1 MRRAGTGVRGR
12 RIAALAAVVVGLS
25 VGLAPVA
32 EAADNPRDAE
42 WHLDAMHASD
52 MWNTT
57 TGSGITVAVIDS
69 GADAGLPDL
78 AGQVLPGKDFSG
90 LPGGATTDADGHG
103 TEMASVIAGTGKS
116 FNGKGAYGLAPGA
129 KVLPLRVDSRDGTSG
144 AITLKQVDDA
154 IVYAADNGAQVIN
167 ISLAVRA
174 VDIGSSD
181 IDALKSAVDHAI
193 GKGSLVVAGAGNS
206 AQQGNPIM
214 YPAAAPGV
222 AAVGATDEN
231 GTRTAE
237 SQTGPQLALVAPGM
251 DIYSACTGA
260 TGYCESH
267 GTSDATALVSA
278 SAALVWSLHPGWTG
292 NQVLR
297 VLLNTAGRGSDNAV
311 RNDNVGYGAVRPRIA
326 ITTPGDPGPADVNPL
341 VAAGVG
347 VMPSPGSS
355 PAAPVSSSAG
365 SGAPA
370 PVASSPAASTPV
382 AAAPVGSG
390 GASAG
395 SGGSMVLVGG
405 AVAGG
410 VLLGGAAFLVRR
422 ARRGVPQG

>member
-1 MRRAGTGVRGR
+1 MRRAGMGVRGW
-12 RIAALAAVVVGLS
+12 RIAALVALVAGLS
-25 VGLAPVA
+25 AGLAPVA
-32 EAADNPRDAE
+32 GAAGTPRDAE

-52 MWNTT
+52 IWNTT
-57 TGSGITVAVIDS
+57 TGSGIIVAVIDS
-69 GADAGLPDL
+69 GVDADLPDL

-103 TEMASVIAGTGKS
+103 TEMASMIAGTGKS
-116 FNGKGAYGLAPGA
+116 FGGKGAYGLAPGV
-129 KVLPLRVDSRDGTSG
+129 KVLPLRVDSRDETSG
-144 AITLKQVDDA
+144 AVTLKQVDDA
-154 IVYAADNGAQVIN
+154 IVYAADNGARVIS
-167 ISLAVRA
+167 ISLGVRA
-174 VDIGSSD
+174 VDIASSD
-181 IDALKSAVDHAI
+181 IDTLKSAVDHAI
-193 GKGSLVVAGAGNS
+193 GKGSLIVAGVGNS
-206 AQQGNPIM
+206 AQKGNPVN
-214 YPAAAPGV
+214 YPAGAPGV
-222 AAVGATDEN
+222 AAVGATDES

-326 ITTPGDPGPADVNPL
+326 VTTPGDPGPADVNPL

-347 VMPSPGSS
+347 VS
-355 PAAPVSSSAG
+355 
-365 SGAPA
+365 
-370 PVASSPAASTPV
+370 SSPAAS
-382 AAAPVGSG
+382 ASAGAGG
-390 GASAG
+390 GASAPAATAG
-395 SGGSMVLVGG
+395 ASAPGAAAPAGPGGAAAGTGGSMVLVGG
-405 AVAGG
+405 AVAGV
-410 VLLGGAAFLVRR
+410 VLLGGVAFLVRR
-422 ARRGVPQG
+422 TRRGVPQG

>member
-1 MRRAGTGVRGR
+1 MRRAGTGLWGR
-12 RIAALAAVVVGLS
+12 RIAMLTSLTVGLF
-25 VGLAPVA
+25 VGLAPIA
-32 EAADNPRDAE
+32 EATGTPRDAE

-57 TGSGITVAVIDS
+57 TGTGITVAVIDTGVMAS
-69 GADAGLPDL
+69 LPDL
-78 AGQVLPGKDFSG
+78 VGQVLPGKDFSD

-116 FNGKGAYGLAPGA
+116 FDGKGAYGLAPGA
-129 KVLPLRVDSRDGTSG
+129 MILPLKVDVSA
-144 AITLKQVDDA
+144 AISAPVTLKQVDDA
-154 IVYAADNGAQVIN
+154 IVYAADSGARVIS
-167 ISLAVRA
+167 ISLAFRA
-174 VDIGSSD
+174 VDIQSSD
-181 IDALKSAVDHAI
+181 IDALQSAVDHAI

-206 AQQGNPIM
+206 AQQGNPVM
-214 YPAAAPGV
+214 YPASIPGV
-222 AAVGATDEN
+222 AAVGATDQS

-251 DIYSACTGA
+251 DIYSACTGS

-326 ITTPGDPGPADVNPL
+326 IATPGDPGPADVNPL

-347 VMPSPGSS
+347 VASS
-355 PAAPVSSSAG
+355 PTASTPAPTAAAAAASAG
-365 SGAPA
+365 SSAPA
-370 PVASSPAASTPV
+370 PVA
-382 AAAPVGSG
+382 AAPPAGSG
-390 GASAG
+390 KSSAG

-405 AVAGG
+405 VVVG
-410 VLLGGAAFLVRR
+410 VVVLGGAGFLVRR
-422 ARRGVPQG
+422 RQRAVPQG